1 MPRKR
6 SPGTVSVED
15 AAELLGFD
23 AQTLRLILQTGE
35 YPEIGGIA
43 KKTGPD
49 REAYNY
55 EISKFQ
61 LFQHLGYDV
70 RFSVEETLARVRAG
84 VRRGLTRRRC
94 LPGGRSSASKKKRRS
109 SKAWQLKERPD
120 RWLR

>member
-6 SPGTVSVED
+6 APGTVSVED

-23 AQTLRLILQTGE
+23 AQTLRLILQTDE

-43 KKTGPD
+43 KKTGLD
-49 REAYNY
+49 REVYNY

-70 RFSVEETLARVRAG
+70 RLSIEETLARVRAG
-84 VRRGLTRRRC
+84 DPPWIDQTQVLAWRQIY
-94 LPGGRSSASKKKRRS
+94 GR
-109 SKAWQLKERPD
+109 QKEKTFLESLATERTS
-120 RWLR
+120 

>member
-1 MPRKR
+1 MSRKR

-70 RFSVEETLARVRAG
+70 RLSIEETLARVRAG
-84 VRRGLTRRRC
+84 DPPWVDQEKVAC
-94 LPGGRSSASKKKRRS
+94 LEQDLWQAKRKDVPRSLAAEGTS
-109 SKAWQLKERPD
+109 
-120 RWLR
+120 

>member
-1 MPRKR
+1 M
-6 SPGTVSVED
+6 SGED

-61 LFQHLGYDV
+61 LFQHLGYDGYDV
-70 RFSVEETLARVRAG
+70 RLSIEETLARGRAG
-84 VRRGLTRRRC
+84 DPPWVDQEKVL
-94 LPGGRSSASKKKRRS
+94 
-109 SKAWQLKERPD
+109 AWRKIFGEQKEKTF
-120 RWLR
+120 LESLAAEGTS

>member
-70 RFSVEETLARVRAG
+70 RLSIEETLARVRAG
-84 VRRGLTRRRC
+84 DPPWIYQEKVL
-94 LPGGRSSASKKKRRS
+94 
-109 SKAWQLKERPD
+109 AWRKIFGEQKEKTF
-120 RWLR
+120 LESLAAEGTS

>member
-23 AQTLRLILQTGE
+23 AQTLRRSLQTGE

-49 REAYNY
+49 QEAYNY

-70 RFSVEETLARVRAG
+70 RLSIEETLARVRAG
-84 VRRGLTRRRC
+84 DPPWVDQEKVLAWRKIFGEQKEKTFL
-94 LPGGRSSASKKKRRS
+94 ASLAAAGTS
-109 SKAWQLKERPD
+109 
-120 RWLR
+120 